1 MERNK
6 VIAHGILAYGLP
18 EGIDDLARWVE
29 ACRCHYS
36 MTGEHDVDGAREL
49 YVKRGG
55 IGDMA
60 GRAWGGV
67 KGAFQYAAK
76 SILPYLTTLA
86 VLESENFLQAVSSI
100 LAGQKV
106 DPEVS
111 KALVDRLKT
120 MAVTD
125 GVRYI
130 GQMAGAN
137 PRDVDKV
144 LRSTGGMP
152 HMGAL
157 AVDEL
162 DSYYT
167 GQELPMYCSKCR
179 NSDYTPT
186 GKVGCTIQDDPTVRE
201 FLERYQKRD
210 LIFKDE
216 KCPGYELEVAI
227 NTPDQDLDAGGAE
240 SVLKVHGVNRTN
252 AAMMKEVPL
261 EPIEQGQ
268 DPLLNEKSLY
278 EQISRSDTGDSLAL
292 LENAITDFLG
302 HPSGVKG
309 GAALEIIRGVS
320 NELKRK
326 NRAAVGETKD
336 YYRLDWM

>member
-1 MERNK
+1 MQRSRML
-6 VIAHGILAYGLP
+6 AHGILAYGLP
-18 EGIDDLARWVE
+18 EGVDDLPRWVE

-36 MTGEHDVDGAREL
+36 MTGEHDIDGAREL

-55 IGDMA
+55 IGDWA
-60 GRAWGGV
+60 GRAWGGI
-67 KGAFQYAAK
+67 KGAVQYAAK

-86 VLESENFLQAVSSI
+86 VLESKNFLQAVSSI

-111 KALVDRLKT
+111 KALIDRLKT

-130 GQMAGAN
+130 GQVAGAN
-137 PRDVDKV
+137 PRDVERA
-144 LRSTGGMP
+144 LREGMP
-152 HMGAL
+152 RVGSL
-157 AVDEL
+157 TVDEL

-167 GQELPMYCSKCR
+167 GQELPDYCSKCR
-179 NSDYTPT
+179 NSDYTPS
-186 GKVGCTIQDDPTVRE
+186 GKAGCTIQDDATVRE

-227 NTPDQDLDAGGAE
+227 NTPDMDLDAGGAE
-240 SVLKVHGVNRTN
+240 SVLRVHAVNRTN
-252 AAMMKEVPL
+252 GAMMKEVPM
-261 EPIEQGQ
+261 EPVGQ
-268 DPLLNEKSLY
+268 DPLLNEKSIY
-278 EQISRSDTGDSLAL
+278 DQVSRSDTGDLLAV
-292 LENAITDFLG
+292 LETAITDFLG
-302 HPSGVKG
+302 HPSGVQG

-320 NELKRK
+320 NEIKRK
-326 NRAAVGETKD
+326 NRAAVGESKD